1 MLRTGEV
8 LKVVFIPVGIWE
20 ILKERQAYFP
30 YKPLSLL
37 KGLILKHLK
46 GWKSDSQLVRELKS
60 NRGLAWSCGFK
71 KKIPNRTTFER
82 FILRIG
88 DQFEHLF
95 NSIVLKLKELGVIKA
110 ESVAIDSTH
119 LNAYSRKRKNK
130 PASDPDASIGC
141 KRKNK
146 FFFGYKSHILCDTA
160 SELPIAVHVST
171 GRDHDSQHAVTLI
184 EKANKLFHH
193 INTYLADAA
202 YNASYIIDRIIHH
215 QGKPIIDYA
224 NRQTPLPLE
233 YKQRTSIERINSRS
247 KESFSLNKL
256 KVRNMQK
263 VTRHCYLTYT
273 SMLYNALAATL
284 TKKSTIRSTPQ

>member
-8 LKVVFIPVGIWE
+8 LKVVFIPMGIWE
-20 ILKERQAYFP
+20 ILKQRQAYFP
-30 YKPLSLL
+30 YKPVSLL
-37 KGLILKHLK
+37 KGLVLKHLK
-46 GWKSDSQLVRELKS
+46 GWKSDSQLVRELRA

-71 KKIPNRTTFER
+71 KRIPNRTTFER
-82 FILRIG
+82 FIQRIG

-110 ESVAIDSTH
+110 ETVAIDSTH

-130 PASDPDASIGC
+130 QASDPDATMGC
-141 KRKNK
+141 KRKDK
-146 FFFGYKSHILCDTA
+146 FFFGYKSHVLSDTA
-160 SELPIAVHVST
+160 TELPIAVHIST
-171 GRDHDSQHAVTLI
+171 GRDHDSQHAVALI

-193 INTYLADAA
+193 ISTYLADAA
-202 YNASYIIDRIIHH
+202 YNASYILDCIIHH

-224 NRQTPLPLE
+224 NREIPLPVE

-256 KVRNMQK
+256 KVRGIQR
-263 VTRHCYLTYT
+263 VAQHCMLCYI
-273 SMLYNALAATL
+273 SMLYNALAAAL
-284 TKKSTIRSTPQ
+284 TQKSTIRSTPQ